1 MTHSL
6 IRSLIHETLLT
17 EALYGAQAIVY
28 HGTRADPLTLS
39 KALISDEFSPGEGGG
54 AIYGKGFYG
63 VYELEDSDTGA
74 GVYGENLI
82 KAKVN
87 LHGYIIFDPATAK
100 AVYGKALTPANQA
113 KNLGYSRDTV
123 DRLQDLPRGAKSY
136 EMAKSASNF
145 LRGRVKGIAFNHP
158 DMGPTIV
165 AYDPATVLPL
175 AYKAIYEKDWHP
187 IDRSLLRKAD
197 SASGKQSAIRRSAT
211 GSWRSDLHDTDP
223 FTLLQRLNR
232 EPDLW
237 KRVVSGDLDLYD
249 LKIKRL
255 PDGLKVHGTLDVSK
269 SSIES
274 LPSGLFVLR
283 DLIARDVKKLTA
295 LPDDIAVGR
304 RIDLSFSPIARLP
317 EKLKVN
323 GDLLLDYTSIK
334 ALPRGLV
341 VERSLSAEGSSLES
355 LPDDLKVGRNL
366 MLSSHVKSLPGTIE
380 VGGNIIG
387 FMGPLEDVPSHLAP
401 KLMA

>member
-1 MTHSL
+1 MSYTSL
-6 IRSLIHETLLT
+6 RSLIHETLLA
-17 EALYGAQAIVY
+17 EALYGAQATVY
-28 HGTRADPLTLS
+28 HGTRADPLKVS
-39 KALISDEFSPGEGGG
+39 KAIIDDEFLPGGGGG

-63 VYELEDSDTGA
+63 VYDLEDSATEA

-100 AVYGKALTPANQA
+100 AVYGKALTPDNQA
-113 KNLGYSRDTV
+113 KMLGYSRDTV
-123 DRLQDLPRGAKSY
+123 DRLQELPRERSHQ
-136 EMAKSASNF
+136 MARSASEF
-145 LRGRVKGIAFNHP
+145 LRGRVKGIVFKHP
-158 DMGPTIV
+158 LMGPTIV

-175 AYKAIYEKDWHP
+175 AYKAIQEKDWHP
-187 IDRSLLRKAD
+187 IDRSLLHKAD
-197 SASGKQSAIRRSAT
+197 AASGKQSAIRRSAT
-211 GSWRSDLHDTDP
+211 GSWRSELHNTDP

-232 EPDLW
+232 DPDLR
-237 KRVVSGDLDLYD
+237 KRVVGGDLSLYD

-255 PDGLKVHGTLDVSK
+255 PVGLKVKGILDVSK

-274 LPSGLFVLR
+274 LPSGLVVLG
-283 DLIARDVKKLTA
+283 DLLARDVKKLTA
-295 LPDDIAVGR
+295 LPDDIEVGR
-304 RIDLSFSPIARLP
+304 HIDLAFSPITHLP

-323 GDLLLDYTSIK
+323 GNLMLDYTPINE
-334 ALPRGLV
+334 LPRGLV
-341 VERSLSAEGSSLES
+341 VEGSLSAAGSSLES

-366 MLSSHVKSLPGTIE
+366 VLSSHVKSLPGTIE
-380 VGGNIIG
+380 VGGSIIG